1 MHLQTQTL
9 FNGIVYSFHRDKA
22 SVKVLQTT
30 KHVWATLDALSAL
43 HVFASF
49 PALRSRL
56 ASFSSFSVSYDLPIN
71 PGLQRPPNSRIIPG
85 LGHPT
90 NNVYERTRLTGCT
103 RGGAANDRV
112 DWHGCDGKAV
122 REVSLEGG
130 LEEVSP
136 SFYFVVACCLV
147 VLVCC

>member
-71 PGLQRPPNSRIIPG
+71 PGLQRLPQLSQNTSKLRARDQQCSRT
-85 LGHPT
+85 HT
-90 NNVYERTRLTGCT
+90 SHRMHQKRSSQ
-103 RGGAANDRV
+103 R
-112 DWHGCDGKAV
+112 
-122 REVSLEGG
+122 
-130 LEEVSP
+130 
-136 SFYFVVACCLV
+136 
-147 VLVCC
+147 